1 MTHIAADDLSFSIG
15 VAMLTASVCNLLFF
29 LFYLSSIGE
38 AYNHSAAG
46 VRSDVRLMKSLSD
59 ACPDGETLAIVVR
72 AATEMNVAFRFLT
85 INLDY
90 TKIAGLFGTLALGA
104 AFSLGPSLVLSAI

>member
-1 MTHIAADDLSFSIG
+1 M
-15 VAMLTASVCNLLFF
+15 
-29 LFYLSSIGE
+29 
-38 AYNHSAAG
+38 
-46 VRSDVRLMKSLSD
+46 RLMKSLSD

-90 TKIAGLFGTLALGA
+90 TKIAGLFGTIALGA
-104 AFSLGPSLVLSAI
+104 AFTLGPTLVLSGM